1 VSWRGGIRR
10 NIPYLIAIVGG
21 FLLAYLV
28 AAFVLFPS
36 GVIPQDVKV
45 PNVVGLDF
53 ETAEKRLAQSG
64 FKAERGESRFHAS
77 APEGTVLEQV
87 PPAESRDL
95 VGGTVKL
102 AVSGGQ
108 RTAVVPNVVG
118 LARPDAERLI
128 EQAGFD
134 VGDVT
139 EQPSDQPRG
148 AILDTRPAP
157 GANAVAPS
165 AIALVLSAGPN
176 VVLVPDVVGRS
187 FAQARQL
194 LEQIGLRVGDVST
207 EPGGGNDGAAMVV
220 SQSPAA
226 GSQVTAGSRV
236 GLRVGGPTR

>member
-10 NIPYLIAIVGG
+10 LIPYLIAIVGG

-95 VGGTVKL
+95 VGASVKL

-148 AILDTRPAP
+148 AILDTRPAA
-157 GANAVAPS
+157 GASAVAPS

-236 GLRVGGPTR
+236 GLRVGGPR